1 MTSHDKPRQAMSQQP
16 EAFAPI
22 SVARTRSAVI
32 GAIVLL
38 AVLAGAVLVA
48 LAAGDGTPSSRRA
61 VAFAAAVCGGGA
73 VGGWLISRW
82 PHRQPAIVV
91 AAGLAAVFF
100 RLAAPL
106 VALAWLQTD
115 GQALQAAGAE
125 RMVASFYLAL
135 LATDIVL
142 NILWAEKRS
151 DSRSATLP
159 N

>member
-1 MTSHDKPRQAMSQQP
+1 MSQEP

-32 GAIVLL
+32 GTVVLL

-61 VAFAAAVCGGGA
+61 VAFTAAVCGGGA
-73 VGGWLISRW
+73 VGAWLISRW
-82 PHRQPAIVV
+82 PHRQPAIMV

-100 RLAAPL
+100 RLAMPL
-106 VALAWLQTD
+106 AALAWLQTD
-115 GQALQAAGAE
+115 GQALQAAGADK
-125 RMVASFYLAL
+125 MVAGFYLAL

-142 NILWAEKRS
+142 NILWAEKRAA
-151 DSRSATLP
+151 SRGTTLP